1 MRERIARWA
10 AVGCGALVAGA
21 GLGFLARDILGL
33 SQPVVAVAW
42 LLGAAAAIGAGLGAW
57 GRTSREGGAR
67 DLRRKREGDGMT

>member
-1 MRERIARWA
+1 MRERIARWP

-42 LLGAAAAIGAGLGAW
+42 LLGAAAAVGAGLRAW
-57 GRTSREGGAR
+57 GRTSREGGGQR
-67 DLRRKREGDGMT
+67 SPPHEEG

>member
-1 MRERIARWA
+1 MRERIAHWA
-10 AVGCGALVAGA
+10 VVGCGALVAGA

-42 LLGAAAAIGAGLGAW
+42 LFGAAAAVGAGLGAW
-57 GRTSREGGAR
+57 GQTSREGGAR